1 MKTQVSVLVKDTI
14 FNRPTTFQKPSVKA
28 YIDTT
33 DTENAA
39 NALTLKANKEPYLI
53 DVQPGVHV
61 MLFEDAHA
69 GWKTALRK
77 MTLGAAGFGLGLG
90 ASFDAGASLAGEF
103 ASLVGKPN
111 VKDNAVQF
119 ALEEGQTLRLMVTP
133 TSSGKVKI
141 KVLDN

>member
-69 GWKTALRK
+69 GWKTALNK
-77 MTLGAAGFGLGLG
+77 LTWGAVGLSFGLGAG
-90 ASFDAGASLAGEF
+90 AGASLAGEF